1 MPTQNSKSVPNSM
14 RQIYQAIVQLSD
26 AFCRE
31 HLNDGYAAMCRKLA
45 AALARK
51 RPSPLSRGKPEI
63 WACGV
68 VYAIGSVNS
77 LFDSSQTPHM
87 RPADLC
93 QRFGVKQ
100 STCSNKGRL
109 IRDLFFMAQM
119 DPNWHLSSL
128 LDDNPLTWMI
138 EVNGLVVDVRRAPR
152 ETQEEAFRSG
162 LIPYIPADIK

>member
-1 MPTQNSKSVPNSM
+1 MRHDKRQYGSPGAGARERRGLALIELLVIIAIISLLASMFMPSLQTDSRHEGPP
-14 RQIYQAIVQLSD
+14 LTGSD
-26 AFCRE
+26 
-31 HLNDGYAAMCRKLA
+31 
-45 AALARK
+45 
-51 RPSPLSRGKPEI
+51 
-63 WACGV
+63 
-68 VYAIGSVNS
+68 
-77 LFDSSQTPHM
+77 
-87 RPADLC
+87 
-93 QRFGVKQ
+93 
-100 STCSNKGRL
+100 KGRL